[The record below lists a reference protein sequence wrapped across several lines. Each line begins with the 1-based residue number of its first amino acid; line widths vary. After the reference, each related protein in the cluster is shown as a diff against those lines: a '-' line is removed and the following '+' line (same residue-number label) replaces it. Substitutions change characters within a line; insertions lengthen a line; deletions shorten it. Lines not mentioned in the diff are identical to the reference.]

1 MITNVLPLFNEYVY
15 RIAMQT
21 IHNTVKRH
29 ANKSIN
35 GSQCIC

>member
-1 MITNVLPLFNEYVY
+1 MFI

-29 ANKSIN
+29 ANKSTGANTHTHKIM
-35 GSQCIC
+35 QI